1 MQSLRY
7 LLYLEN
13 RSRVSRLYMPL
24 YEPSTISVVPWI
36 EYFGKCGDCRLCY
49 TLLQCSVAK
58 WRGQRQMTAGG
69 FLYCMQGSIYTSV
82 PKGCVPWE

>member
-13 RSRVSRLYMPL
+13 RSRISRLYMPL

-36 EYFGKCGDCRLCY
+36 EDFGKCGDCRLESWIRWGEENG
-49 TLLQCSVAK
+49 LKVLVN
-58 WRGQRQMTAGG
+58 RGKKECTDVINAEERDGVCG
-69 FLYCMQGSIYTSV
+69 FF
-82 PKGCVPWE
+82 K